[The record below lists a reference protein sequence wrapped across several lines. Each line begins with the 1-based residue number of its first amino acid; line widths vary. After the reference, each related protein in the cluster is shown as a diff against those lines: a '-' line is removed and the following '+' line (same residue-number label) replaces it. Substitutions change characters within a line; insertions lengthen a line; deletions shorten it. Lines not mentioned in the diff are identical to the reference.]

1 MGVGQGLV
9 LVLVVVVVSGTELWV
24 VTGAGVLVGV
34 SMGSVEHRVVVV
46 TVRVLV
52 RVTGMVA
59 VWVPEVTSDEVTR
72 NTALDRCH
80 RLGSS
85 RG

>member
-1 MGVGQGLV
+1 M
-9 LVLVVVVVSGTELWV
+9 

-72 NTALDRCH
+72 NTALDGCH